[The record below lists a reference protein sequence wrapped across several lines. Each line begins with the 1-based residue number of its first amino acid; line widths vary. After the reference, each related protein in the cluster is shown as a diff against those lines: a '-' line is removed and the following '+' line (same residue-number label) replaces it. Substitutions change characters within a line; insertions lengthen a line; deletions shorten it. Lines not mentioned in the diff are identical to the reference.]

1 MKFFHLSDL
10 HIGLK
15 LMNRDLREDQEY
27 ILNEIKAVIT
37 AEAPDAVLI
46 AGDVYDKPVP
56 PAEAVRLFDDFLV
69 QLSRW
74 GLKVF
79 VISGN
84 HDSPERIAF
93 GSRLMDASGIYLS
106 PVYDGT
112 VTPVSLHDT
121 YGVVDIYMLPFL
133 KPAHV
138 RRFYETETE
147 QIQSYTDA
155 MQTAIS
161 HLPLDHTRR
170 NVLITHQ
177 FVTGS
182 VRAESEEISVG
193 GSDNIDASVFAP
205 FDYVALGHL
214 HTPQNCGQ
222 TAPTGAAESSADEQ
236 VGAPHDTESSANEQT
251 GATRDTALSA
261 VEQIGATRIR
271 YCGTPLKYSFSEA
284 KDRKSVTVIELY
296 EKGNLHIHTVPLK
309 PLHDLVELKGTYDT
323 VTARSFYEGTSW
335 QEDYTHITLTDE
347 EDIPDAIGKLRAIYH
362 HLMKLDYDNKRT
374 RSSSEITADLA
385 MEEKTPIQ
393 LFSDFYELQNNQ
405 PLNEEQATF
414 LNGLIETIWEE
425 DV

>member
-1 MKFFHLSDL
+1 MKFIHLSDL
-10 HIGLK
+10 HLGKRVNGYSML
-15 LMNRDLREDQEY
+15 EDQEY

-37 AEAPDAVLI
+37 AESPDAVLI

-69 QLSRW
+69 QLSRL

-93 GSRLMDASGIYLS
+93 GSRLMNASGIYLS

-112 VTPVSLHDT
+112 VTPVSLHDA
-121 YGVVDIYMLPFL
+121 YGVVDVYMLPFI

-155 MQTAIS
+155 MQTALS
-161 HLPLDHTRR
+161 HLPLNHTHR

-222 TAPTGAAESSADEQ
+222 TAPTTAAESSENEQAD
-236 VGAPHDTESSANEQT
+236 ATHDTELSANEQT

-261 VEQIGATRIR
+261 VEQIGAPRIR

-284 KDRKSVTVIELY
+284 KDRKSVTVIS
-296 EKGNLHIHTVPLK
+296 
-309 PLHDLVELKGTYDT
+309 
-323 VTARSFYEGTSW
+323 SF
-335 QEDYTHITLTDE
+335 
-347 EDIPDAIGKLRAIYH
+347 
-362 HLMKLDYDNKRT
+362 
-374 RSSSEITADLA
+374 
-385 MEEKTPIQ
+385 
-393 LFSDFYELQNNQ
+393 
-405 PLNEEQATF
+405 
-414 LNGLIETIWEE
+414 
-425 DV
+425 

>member
-1 MKFFHLSDL
+1 MKFIHLSDL
-10 HIGLK
+10 HLGKRVNGYSML
-15 LMNRDLREDQEY
+15 EDQEY

-69 QLSRW
+69 QFSRL

-112 VTPVSLHDT
+112 VTPVSLHDA
-121 YGVVDIYMLPFL
+121 YGVVDVYMLPFI

-155 MQTAIS
+155 MQTALS
-161 HLPLDHTRR
+161 HLPLDHTHR

-222 TAPTGAAESSADEQ
+222 TAPTTAAESSEDEQ
-236 VGAPHDTESSANEQT
+236 ADATHDTELST
-251 GATRDTALSA
+251 DTQA
-261 VEQIGATRIR
+261 GATRIR

-284 KDRKSVTVIELY
+284 KDRKSVTVIELF

-385 MEEKTPIQ
+385 VEEKTPIQ